1 MRGVREVV
9 FHLFLFPKLYDLF
22 VWAGGC
28 IPYWH
33 FCVQLLGTCV
43 NFLDTYM
50 GVDRYG
56 NYCISKI

>member
-22 VWAGGC
+22 GWAIGMH
-28 IPYWH
+28 PYPH
-33 FCVQLLGTCV
+33 FCVQLLGTSV

-50 GVDRYG
+50 DVD
-56 NYCISKI
+56 